1 MHAVIVIPPLQD
13 FYTTP
18 HRCSSLGAHIL
29 KQRIEKLGCTVSLHN
44 FLCSGKKNTR
54 VALPEPLSYLKR
66 YLVSHETGKLSYF
79 TQYHHFGTS
88 IANCAAIIAKES
100 PSLCFIS
107 CFAFSYAQQTIE
119 LAEAIKSISS
129 EITIVVGG
137 SGPSAYPEYF
147 IRRSSIDYVL
157 TGEAEVSIQPFLSFF
172 LHKLSMNPVDVPNL
186 YWKKQGIVTQPV
198 MVSATNRNDIDVT
211 FVITGEN
218 RDTIFLSTSVTRGCS
233 RLCGFCSN
241 FITHGRHFRTAPFET
256 IEIALKKF
264 LTEHTIGDKHIC
276 INFEDDNLLIDSAYL
291 LQLMHLCKEYF
302 GNVSYL
308 AENGIDYSMLTPE
321 LVDTLINAGMS
332 KFNLSLASASAKSLE
347 GQNRYLDLEH
357 YHSVVKAIA
366 NRGIPCITYFICGLK
381 NDTRESIAHT
391 LRFLL
396 SEPVTIGISLFYAVP
411 GIAGF
416 EKKAMFD
423 TIAPCCCCG
432 SSAYPWNKELSTLTL
447 ITAFRISRYIN
458 LIKQDTQSADERELI
473 TIITKEQRL
482 YTLIKSAS
490 GQVPIPVPYVDDELV
505 MLFFS
510 ANAGECAM

>member
-1 MHAVIVIPPLQD
+1 MHAVIVIPPIQD

-18 HRCSSLGAHIL
+18 HRCSALGAHIL
-29 KQRIEKLGCTVSLHN
+29 KQRIEQSGHTVSLHN
-44 FLCSGKKNTR
+44 FLCSGKKNTKIS
-54 VALPEPLSYLKR
+54 LPESLSYLQR
-66 YLVSHETGKLSYF
+66 YLVSNETGKLSYF
-79 TQYHHFGTS
+79 TQYQHFGAS

-119 LAEAIKSISS
+119 LAEAIKKISP
-129 EITIVVGG
+129 EITIVIGG

-157 TGEAEVSIQPFLSFF
+157 IGEAEVSIQPFLSFF
-172 LHKLSMNPVDVPNL
+172 TQKLSMNPVAVPNL
-186 YWKKQGIVTQPV
+186 YWKKNDIVTLPAI
-198 MVSATNRNDIDVT
+198 SSTTNRVGFDVA
-211 FVITGEN
+211 FVTTGEN

-241 FITHGRHFRTAPFET
+241 FITHGRNFRTAPLET

-276 INFEDDNLLIDSAYL
+276 INFEDDNLLIDSTYL
-291 LQLMHLCKEYF
+291 LQLMRLCKKYF

-308 AENGIDYSMLTPE
+308 AENGIDYSMLTPK
-321 LVDTLINAGMS
+321 LVDTLIDAGMS

-347 GQNRYLDLEH
+347 GQNRYLDLEQ
-357 YHSVVKAIA
+357 YHSVVKAIT
-366 NRGIPCITYFICGLK
+366 NRGISCVTYFICGLK
-381 NDTRESIAHT
+381 NDTRESIAET
-391 LRFLL
+391 LRYLL
-396 SEPVTIGISLFYAVP
+396 SEPITIGISLFYAVP

-416 EKKAMFD
+416 ENKAMFD

-432 SSAYPWNKELSTLTL
+432 SSAYVWNSALPTLTL

-458 LIKQDTQSADERELI
+458 LIKQNNQSESERELV
-473 TIITKEQRL
+473 TIIKKEQRL

-490 GQVPIPVPYVDDELV
+490 GQIRIPVPHVDDELV
-505 MLFFS
+505 TLFF
-510 ANAGECAM
+510 AGNAGERAK